1 MGISQW
7 MNGNAWM
14 KLDMNEWKQ
23 KRMGITI
30 NGDWWKYEW
39 ECNVNWDQ
47 NGMKMEPNENE
58 NGMGLECNG
67 WNEMDMNEWNEN

>member
-1 MGISQW
+1 MGI
-7 MNGNAWM
+7 
-14 KLDMNEWKQ
+14 K
-23 KRMGITI
+23 I

-67 WNEMDMNEWNEN
+67 WNEMYMNEWNEN